1 MIVVDTS
8 VISHLFLT
16 GEYTAEA
23 ERVRALDPEWI
34 APWIWL
40 SEFRN
45 VLRKYMQAGLL
56 SIDDVLL
63 IVNEAEHLMVDRSFS
78 VPSADVLRLV
88 NETGCTAYD
97 GEFVALA
104 QSLRLPL
111 VTLDRELLRLFPDRA
126 IHPADFQH

>member
-16 GEYTAEA
+16 GEFTAEA
-23 ERVRALDPEWI
+23 ERVRTLDPEWI

-45 VLRKYMQAGLL
+45 VLRKYVKAGLL
-56 SIDDVLL
+56 SLDDVLL
-63 IVNEAEHLMVDRSFS
+63 IVKEAEHLMVDRSFS
-78 VPSADVLRLV
+78 VPSTDVLRLV

-126 IHPADFQH
+126 IHPADFQR